1 MENTMKNAMRFLLL
15 SAVALT
21 LGGCANWPS
30 TPGYV
35 EVTDH
40 QKIEL
45 VERWARTNNTTVIW
59 VTAPTRRVPVT
70 ATGS

>member
-1 MENTMKNAMRFLLL
+1 MEDAMKKATLSFLL
-15 SAVALT
+15 AAGALT